1 MKHVGDAALDFY
13 CRPNLSWTRGE
24 GGVWGT
30 LEVSLGCKPG
40 KRGKPEGNPVLVQG
54 VTVEIVLPAATS
66 GANLTTSAG
75 KMVFDAE
82 EKKLLWV
89 AGNLRREDVL
99 TLRGPVYLQPGSAVP
114 SGFFGGDLRGRVVDL
129 REGGVR
135 AAGGKRVRTGRGEDQ
150 CAANEGRVQ
159 LDVVGDEDFAERVV
173 RCADVILKGAGAV
186 DLVFIVFGSVL
197 VVSLFVCLFVE
208 EAKFT
213 QFILLVDECGS
224 GH

>member
-114 SGFFGGDLRGRVVDL
+114 SGVLGR
-129 REGGVR
+129 
-135 AAGGKRVRTGRGEDQ
+135 AGR
-150 CAANEGRVQ
+150 
-159 LDVVGDEDFAERVV
+159 
-173 RCADVILKGAGAV
+173 
-186 DLVFIVFGSVL
+186 
-197 VVSLFVCLFVE
+197 
-208 EAKFT
+208 
-213 QFILLVDECGS
+213 
-224 GH
+224 

>member
-1 MKHVGDAALDFY
+1 MGDAGGFAGLQTGETGETGGQPGAGAGGNRGNRAPRGHVGRESDDFRGEDGVRRGGEETAVGGGKSAARRRADAA
-13 CRPNLSWTRGE
+13 RPGVSAAGVRGSE
-24 GGVWGT
+24 
-30 LEVSLGCKPG
+30 
-40 KRGKPEGNPVLVQG
+40 
-54 VTVEIVLPAATS
+54 
-66 GANLTTSAG
+66 
-75 KMVFDAE
+75 
-82 EKKLLWV
+82 WV
-89 AGNLRREDVL
+89 
-99 TLRGPVYLQPGSAVP
+99 
-114 SGFFGGDLRGRVVDL
+114 FGGDLRGRIVDL

-135 AAGGKRVRTGRGEDQ
+135 AAGGKRVRIGRGEDQ

>member
-1 MKHVGDAALDFY
+1 MYRPRGNDAQVATYAVKHVGDAALDFY

-30 LEVSLGCKPG
+30 LEVTLGCKPG

-114 SGFFGGDLRGRVVDL
+114 SGVL
-129 REGGVR
+129 
-135 AAGGKRVRTGRGEDQ
+135 
-150 CAANEGRVQ
+150 
-159 LDVVGDEDFAERVV
+159 
-173 RCADVILKGAGAV
+173 GA
-186 DLVFIVFGSVL
+186 I
-197 VVSLFVCLFVE
+197 
-208 EAKFT
+208 
-213 QFILLVDECGS
+213 
-224 GH
+224 